1 MSDKNLVKGLVDG
14 PLLCTGQIEVINPF
28 GELLQKGTEIA
39 LCRCGGSRNKPF
51 CDGSHRD
58 EEFECDGIFTGIT
71 TEPLEADGPLQIT
84 EHAHAGLFVQ
94 GPMTILSSD
103 GNFVTTRNEAALC
116 RCGKSGNKP
125 FCDITHK
132 GCEFEPDLFG

>member
-1 MSDKNLVKGLVDG
+1 MGVN
-14 PLLCTGQIEVINPF
+14 N
-28 GELLQKGTEIA
+28 A
-39 LCRCGGSRNKPF
+39 
-51 CDGSHRD
+51 
-58 EEFECDGIFTGIT
+58 IFTGIT
-71 TEPLEADGPLQIT
+71 SEPLEEDGPLQIT
-84 EHAHAGLFVQ
+84 VHPNAGLLVQ

-103 GNFVTTRNEAALC
+103 GNLVTTRNEAALC

>member
-14 PLLCTGQIEVINPF
+14 PLLCTGQIEVLNPF

-51 CDGSHRD
+51 CDGSHQD

-71 TEPLEADGPLQIT
+71 SEPLEEDGPLLLT
-84 EHAHAGLFVQ
+84 VHPNAGLFAQ
-94 GPMTILSSD
+94 GPMTIMSSD
-103 GNFVTTRNEAALC
+103 DNFVTTRNEAALC
-116 RCGKSGNKP
+116 RCGESGNKP
-125 FCDITHK
+125 FCDISHK

>member
-14 PLLCTGQIEVINPF
+14 PLLCTGQIEVLNPF
-28 GELLQKGTEIA
+28 GDLLQKGTEIA

-51 CDGSHRD
+51 CDGSHQD

-71 TEPLEADGPLQIT
+71 SEPLEEDGPLLLT
-84 EHAHAGLFVQ
+84 VHPNAGLFAQ
-94 GPMTILSSD
+94 GPMTVLSSD
-103 GNFVTTRNEAALC
+103 DNFVTTRNEAALC

-125 FCDITHK
+125 FCDISHK
-132 GCEFEPDLFG
+132 GCEFETDLFG

>member
-58 EEFECDGIFTGIT
+58 EEFECDGIFTGIA
-71 TEPLEADGPLQIT
+71 TEPLEEDGPLQIT
-84 EHAHAGLFVQ
+84 VHPNAGLFVQ

-125 FCDITHK
+125 FCENTPQ
-132 GCEFEPDLFG
+132 GC

>member
-71 TEPLEADGPLQIT
+71 TEPLEEDGPLQIT
-84 EHAHAGLFVQ
+84 VHPNAGLFVQ

-103 GNFVTTRNEAALC
+103 GEFC
-116 RCGKSGNKP
+116 RHP
-125 FCDITHK
+125 
-132 GCEFEPDLFG
+132 E

>member
-58 EEFECDGIFTGIT
+58 EAFECDGIFTGIA
-71 TEPLEADGPLQIT
+71 TEPLEEDGPLQIT
-84 EHAHAGLFVQ
+84 VHPNAGLFVQ

-103 GNFVTTRNEAALC
+103 GNFVTTRNEVALC